1 MSDNFGSALT
11 VLARAIV
18 APSGLRAR
26 GVPRPLKELP
36 DLPKDLPRRLV
47 GIRPKD
53 VEDYLRGLRKFFH
66 GILEFVDDLDQT
78 DENEIKL
85 LRERNLLLEERLREE
100 AECHQEVERNL
111 RATLS
116 IQRADL
122 NNRDERIRLLTA
134 ELEFV
139 SSTPIPPVHKEGKAA
154 LADPAEAV
162 STGVPPVE
170 VQKEEPSADPAK
182 STQES

>member
-36 DLPKDLPRRLV
+36 DLPKDLHRRLA

-78 DENEIKL
+78 DEREVRRL
-85 LRERNLLLEERLREE
+85 SLQVEALEETARQLRETLARVKADRNNLEERLR
-100 AECHQEVERNL
+100 L
-111 RATLS
+111 T
-116 IQRADL
+116 
-122 NNRDERIRLLTA
+122 TA
-134 ELEFV
+134 EMNLLR
-139 SSTPIPPVHKEGKAA
+139 SITTPPVHKEGKAA
-154 LADPAEAV
+154 PAVPAEVV
-162 STGVPPVE
+162 STGVPPVA
-170 VQKEEPSADPAK
+170 VQKEEPPSDAAK
-182 STQES
+182 STKES

>member
-36 DLPKDLPRRLV
+36 DLPKDLHRRLA

-78 DENEIKL
+78 DEREIKIL
-85 LRERNLLLEERLREE
+85 LAKVEALEETARQLRETLARVKADRNMLEEQ
-100 AECHQEVERNL
+100 A
-111 RATLS
+111 
-116 IQRADL
+116 
-122 NNRDERIRLLTA
+122 RLLKA
-134 ELEFV
+134 ELKLLHTASRSKSENA
-139 SSTPIPPVHKEGKAA
+139 PK
-154 LADPAEAV
+154 ADPAEVV

-170 VQKEEPSADPAK
+170 VQKEEPPSDAAK
-182 STQES
+182 STKES